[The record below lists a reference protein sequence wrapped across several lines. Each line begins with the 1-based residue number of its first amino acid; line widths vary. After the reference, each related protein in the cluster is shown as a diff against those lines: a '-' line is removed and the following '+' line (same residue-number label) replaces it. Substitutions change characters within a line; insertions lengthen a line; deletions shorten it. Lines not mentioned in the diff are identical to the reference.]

1 MSAIGRV
8 LLPSMV
14 FALIPSAL
22 LWGAST
28 KVEYVGGTVQS
39 IPANAVGSLNFDDT
53 RDLQFNY
60 SSSVYKL
67 PYEQITS
74 TDITRT
80 ELRRVHKI
88 PVPALLPN
96 RWKNTLT
103 ISYKDS
109 AGTAGTVKFVMPM
122 VDATE
127 ARQKIADKKAP
138 PGETSA
144 TTQENNQWWGDK
156 YWKTNSNK
164 AAWEADATT
173 AAKPAPPAPSTTKN

>member
-22 LWGAST
+22 VWGAIA

-39 IPANAVGSLNFDDT
+39 IPANAVGSLNFDDA

-60 SSSVYKL
+60 SGSVYKL

-74 TDITRT
+74 TDVTRT
-80 ELRRVHKI
+80 ELRRVHRI

-96 RWKNTLT
+96 HWKNTLT

-109 AGTAGTVKFVMPM
+109 AGTTGTVKFVKPM
-122 VDATE
+122 VDASE
-127 ARQKIADKKAP
+127 ARQRIADKKAP

-144 TTQENNQWWGDK
+144 TTQDNNLWWGDK
-156 YWKTNSNK
+156 YWKTNRNK
-164 AAWEADATT
+164 PTWDDQNRQSSESAQT
-173 AAKPAPPAPSTTKN
+173 APGDVK

>member
-8 LLPSMV
+8 LLPSIV

-22 LWGAST
+22 LWGATT

-39 IPANAVGSLNFDDT
+39 IPANAVGSLNFDNP
-53 RDLQFNY
+53 RDLQCNY
-60 SSSVYKL
+60 GGSVYKL
-67 PYEQITS
+67 PYEQITN
-74 TDITRT
+74 TDVART
-80 ELRRVHKI
+80 ELRRVHRI

-109 AGTAGTVKFVMPM
+109 AGTTGTVKFVMPM
-122 VDATE
+122 ADALT
-127 ARQKIADKKAP
+127 ARQMIADRKAP

-144 TTQENNQWWGDK
+144 ASQDNQWWGDK
-156 YWKTNSNK
+156 YWKTTRNK
-164 AAWEADATT
+164 IAWDDNNRQANESAQTVPGDI
-173 AAKPAPPAPSTTKN
+173 K

>member
-8 LLPSMV
+8 LLPSIV
-14 FALIPSAL
+14 FALVPSAL
-22 LWGAST
+22 LCDAAT

-39 IPANAVGSLNFDDT
+39 IPANAVGSLNFDNP

-60 SSSVYKL
+60 SGSVYKL

-74 TDITRT
+74 TDLTRT
-80 ELRRVHKI
+80 ELRRIHKV
-88 PVPALLPN
+88 PVPALFPN

-109 AGTAGTVKFVMPM
+109 AGTTGTVKFVMPM
-122 VDATE
+122 ADAVNARE
-127 ARQKIADKKAP
+127 AIADRKAP

-144 TTQENNQWWGDK
+144 TSRDNQWWGDQ
-156 YWKTNSNK
+156 YWKTNRNK
-164 AAWEADATT
+164 PVWDEQARQANESAQTVPGEV
-173 AAKPAPPAPSTTKN
+173 K

>member
-39 IPANAVGSLNFDDT
+39 IPANAVGSLNFDDV

-60 SSSVYKL
+60 SGSVYKL

-122 VDATE
+122 VDANE
-127 ARQKIADKKAP
+127 ARQRIADKKAP

-156 YWKTNSNK
+156 YWKTNRNK
-164 AAWEADATT
+164 PTWDDRTT
-173 AAKPAPPAPSTTKN
+173 QANQSAQTVPGTK